1 MLWAVAHKND
11 LDSIC
16 IQRIH
21 FALDGLLWHL
31 GSKSSISRNQ
41 RAASRLLQEL
51 QRHEGLASSWEAGV
65 LVKAGFATP
74 AERRRQEARIR
85 VLLGRRMAE
94 RGQGFRADVTGDAVA
109 CISRPG
115 GRSTTRAPASWA
127 AVIPANLVT
136 KGSSRFVTESS
147 SLSA

>member
-31 GSKSSISRNQ
+31 GSKLQVLHLPQPEGSF
-41 RAASRLLQEL
+41 ASLQEL
-51 QRHEGLASSWEAGV
+51 QRHEGLASSREAGV

-85 VLLGRRMAE
+85 VLLGRWMAE
-94 RGQGFRADVTGDAVA
+94 RGQGFRADVTGDSVA

-115 GRSTTRAPASWA
+115 GRSATRAPASWA
-127 AVIPANLVT
+127 AVIPANRVT
-136 KGSSRFVTESS
+136 KGSSRFRD
-147 SLSA
+147 